1 MSLNRLVKVSFQAIN
16 WVAHGDMVGLLQF
29 ITAMVHS
36 PPLDQR
42 IVDDYFHLDAR
53 RSTRSVAWLYG
64 MVATF
69 GVNPDQFR
77 DKNWSWEENGI
88 LFEDKKRAVRPLH
101 PQWVSLFQL
110 KEKQPQN
117 LRSCLGPL
125 CSSLYRAM
133 AYQDVKLN
141 VTDLI
146 LAHRLRKSY
155 YHKLKQPSQPVGRVC
170 AAVS

>member
-1 MSLNRLVKVSFQAIN
+1 
-16 WVAHGDMVGLLQF
+16 MVGVLQF
-29 ITAMVHS
+29 ITAMGHS

-42 IVDDYFHLDAR
+42 IVDDYFHLDSR
-53 RSTRSVAWLYG
+53 RSTKPVAWLYG

-69 GVNPDQFR
+69 GITPDQFR
-77 DKNWSWEENGI
+77 DKEWSWQGDTI
-88 LFEDKKRAVRPLH
+88 LFADKKRPVRPLH

-117 LRSCLGPL
+117 IWSCLGPL

-146 LAHRLRKSY
+146 LAHRLRKSF
-155 YHKLKQPSQPVGRVC
+155 YHKLKQPSQQVAPSY
-170 AAVS
+170 AVVS

>member
-1 MSLNRLVKVSFQAIN
+1 
-16 WVAHGDMVGLLQF
+16 
-29 ITAMVHS
+29 MVHS

-53 RSTRSVAWLYG
+53 RSTKSVAWLYG

-69 GVNPDQFR
+69 GVTPDQFR
-77 DKNWSWEENGI
+77 DKQWSWDGNSI
-88 LFEDKKRAVRPLH
+88 LFAEKKRSIRPLH

-110 KEKQPQN
+110 KEKQPQDIQ
-117 LRSCLGPL
+117 SCLVPL

-146 LAHRLRKSY
+146 LAHRLRKSF
-155 YHKLKQPSQPVGRVC
+155 YHKPKQPSRLAHGSY

>member
-1 MSLNRLVKVSFQAIN
+1 
-16 WVAHGDMVGLLQF
+16 MVGVLQF
-29 ITAMVHS
+29 ITAMGNS

-42 IVDDYFHLDAR
+42 IVDDYFRLDAK
-53 RSTRSVAWLYG
+53 RSTKAVAWLYG

-69 GVNPDQFR
+69 GTTPDQFR
-77 DKNWSWEENGI
+77 DKAWAWHGDAI
-88 LFEDKKRAVRPLH
+88 LFEDKKRPLRPLH

-110 KEKQPQN
+110 KEKQPQDAQ
-117 LRSCLGPL
+117 SCFGPL

-133 AYQDVKLN
+133 AYQDVTLN

-146 LAHRLRKSY
+146 LAHRLRKSF
-155 YHKLKQPSQPVGRVC
+155 YHRPKQQPHRTAPAC

>member
-1 MSLNRLVKVSFQAIN
+1 
-16 WVAHGDMVGLLQF
+16 MVGVLQF
-29 ITAMVHS
+29 ITAMGHS

-42 IVDDYFHLDAR
+42 IVDDYFHLDSR
-53 RSTRSVAWLYG
+53 RCTKPVAWFYG

-69 GVNPDQFR
+69 GITPDQFR
-77 DKNWSWEENGI
+77 DKQWCWEGDAI
-88 LFEDKKRAVRPLH
+88 LFADKKRPIRPLH
-101 PQWVSLFQL
+101 PQWVALFQL
-110 KEKQPQN
+110 KEKQPQDPQ
-117 LRSCLGPL
+117 SCFVPL

-146 LAHRLRKSY
+146 LAHRLRKSF
-155 YHKLKQPSQPVGRVC
+155 YHKPKQPSQQVAQVC

>member
-1 MSLNRLVKVSFQAIN
+1 
-16 WVAHGDMVGLLQF
+16 MVGVLQF
-29 ITAMVHS
+29 ITAMGHS

-53 RSTRSVAWLYG
+53 RSTKPIAWFYG

-69 GVNPDQFR
+69 GITPDQLR
-77 DKNWSWEENGI
+77 DKHWSWQGDAI
-88 LFEDKKRAVRPLH
+88 RFDDKKRSIRPLH

-117 LRSCLGPL
+117 LQDCLVPL

-146 LAHRLRKSY
+146 LAHRLRKSF
-155 YHKLKQPSQPVGRVC
+155 YHRPKQPSQRVAEVC
-170 AAVS
+170 VVVS